1 SRTPPSDSQTI
12 TCLPA
17 VSIALLLVSKD
28 LPRQSCVLKVLFTP
42 GKATYFKLAHYP
54 EAIMQPAKP
63 RVFQSGPR
71 RITTV
76 WTPGGSEPRPPRYA
90 LLPDAV
96 TAWDRA
102 RLQPLVRYA
111 DACRP
116 THTTIGVHGGVHRAT
131 TAYPV
136 RDVLWSGEEASGA
149 VHQDCGRVTTDAERD
164 GAV

>member
-1 SRTPPSDSQTI
+1 
-12 TCLPA
+12 
-17 VSIALLLVSKD
+17 
-28 LPRQSCVLKVLFTP
+28 
-42 GKATYFKLAHYP
+42 
-54 EAIMQPAKP
+54 MQPAKP
-63 RVFQSGPR
+63 RVFQSEPR

-96 TAWDRA
+96 TAWGRA

-116 THTTIGVHGGVHRAT
+116 THTTTGVHGGVHRAT

-136 RDVLWSGEEASGA
+136 RDVLCGGQEASGA
-149 VHQDCGRVTTDAERD
+149 VHEDCEELPQMRAETMQLVRQAVGAGRRAYVLVNNRAE
-164 GAV
+164 GNAPLTVQGLVGMLHG